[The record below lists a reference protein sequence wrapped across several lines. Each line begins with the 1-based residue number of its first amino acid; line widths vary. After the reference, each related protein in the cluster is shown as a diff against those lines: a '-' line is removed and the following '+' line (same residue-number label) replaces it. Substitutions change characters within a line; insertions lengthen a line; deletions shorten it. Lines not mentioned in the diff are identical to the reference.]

1 MTVRPTP
8 SGLTSR
14 TDLTR
19 TGKAPSKASAP
30 VPQQPAPLSPSL
42 GEAGDNVEI
51 SAEAR
56 ALQGLDQS
64 EAVASGAVANERM
77 QQVSRRVADGHYDR
91 PEVIDTVIERLLR
104 DL

>member
-14 TDLTR
+14 TDISR
-19 TGKAPSKASAP
+19 TGKALSNASLP
-30 VPQQPAPLSPSL
+30 IPQSPAPASPL
-42 GEAGDNVEI
+42 RGESVDNVKI

-56 ALQGLDQS
+56 ALHDLDQS
-64 EAVASGAVANERM
+64 ESVASGAMSNDRM
-77 QQVSRRVADGHYDR
+77 QQVSKRVAGGHYDR
-91 PEVIDTVIERLLR
+91 PEVVDEVLKRLLS